1 MKKARPVTTIVYQF
15 ANWRCV
21 VNCYPQQRW
30 IMEDKGDTV
39 KLERNNVTLEIWKE
53 DFEKHWKVIE
63 EVEDESKEDN

>member
-1 MKKARPVTTIVYQF
+1 
-15 ANWRCV
+15 
-21 VNCYPQQRW
+21 
-30 IMEDKGDTV
+30 MEDKGDTV